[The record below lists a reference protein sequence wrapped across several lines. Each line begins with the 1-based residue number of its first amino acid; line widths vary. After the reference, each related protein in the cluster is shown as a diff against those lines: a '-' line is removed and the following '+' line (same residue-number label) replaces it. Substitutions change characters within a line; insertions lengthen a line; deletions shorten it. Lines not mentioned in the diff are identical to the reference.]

1 MKTKLELLSPA
12 GNLTTF
18 QAVIQAGA
26 DAVYFG
32 GSSFGARAYGKIF
45 QKRKCFWLLI
55 LPISMEKKHI

>member
-26 DAVYFG
+26 DAVYFM
-32 GSSFGARAYGKIF
+32 RKIF

-55 LPISMEKKHI
+55 LPIFMEKKHI